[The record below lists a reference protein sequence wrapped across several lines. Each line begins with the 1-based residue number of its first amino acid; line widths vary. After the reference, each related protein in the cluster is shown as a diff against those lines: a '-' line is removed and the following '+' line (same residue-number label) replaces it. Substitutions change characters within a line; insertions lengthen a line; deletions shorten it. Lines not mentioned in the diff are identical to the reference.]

1 MPRHKN
7 IVNDKDRKTCCAMTE
22 NSIVYKVP
30 MGDEATKIG
39 HFVEAVV
46 EEGYIILRYATKK
59 EENPG
64 FKIEKGNFSLE
75 FK

>member
-22 NSIVYKVP
+22 NTIVYKVP
-30 MGDEATKIG
+30 VGEEGAKIG
-39 HFVEAVV
+39 HFVEAVL
-46 EEGYIILRYATKK
+46 EDGFITLRYATKK
-59 EENPG
+59 EEAPG
-64 FKIEKGNFSLE
+64 FKIIKGDYNLE

>member
-7 IVNDKDRKTCCAMTE
+7 IINDKDRKTCCAMTE

-30 MGDEATKIG
+30 TGEEKDKIG
-39 HFVEAVV
+39 YFVEAIV
-46 EEGYIILRYATKK
+46 EEGFIILRYSTKK
-59 EENPG
+59 EECPG
-64 FKIEKGNFSLE
+64 FKIETGTFKLE